1 MAMTDSAPGTHR
13 DALNNRQIVRA
24 VLIVLLGFLASG
36 VLGLVRT
43 MLFGVTF
50 GTGQELDAYYAAQR
64 LPELLYTLVA
74 GGALGSSFI
83 PVFARFRAQ
92 GDEAAAWRLASAV
105 LSLALAAAGVLALV
119 LAVLAPWFVPAVLV
133 AGAPPEQA
141 ALTTQ
146 MTQIMLVTVVIFTG
160 SGLLMGILNAHQ
172 LFLLPSLA
180 LIGNNLGQIAGA
192 LVALI
197 AIRSFDVPPSQA
209 IYALAFGAVVG
220 SLLHLTVQIPGL
232 RQVGARLMARFD
244 PRTPGAKEV
253 LLLMLPR
260 VLGLAM
266 VQINFTVNVILTSSM
281 VAGSL
286 SALNVAWMLLF
297 FTLGVIAQS
306 VGTAVFPTLS
316 ALAAAG
322 DLPAFRGRLAGA
334 MRGVLFLAF
343 PATVVMIVLGET
355 TIRALFESGSW
366 TAESTQAAAWALMFF
381 ALGIAGH
388 SLLEVLSR
396 AFYALSDTWTPV
408 SIGVVSIL
416 ANIALSVLLMQVIG
430 EPDRLAR
437 GPFAGLALANS
448 LTTLAEAMV
457 LWLLMRRRVG
467 GGEDGAVLRGG
478 AAALLAALGMGV
490 VMAAVQSAL
499 AGQSPWLIL
508 IAAGVAGGAAFFA
521 LALVL
526 GVSEARSVPAM
537 LLRRVR
543 R

>member
-1 MAMTDSAPGTHR
+1 MTDSAPGTHR

>member
-1 MAMTDSAPGTHR
+1 MTDDAPSAQR
-13 DALNNRQIVRA
+13 NALNNRQIVRA
-24 VLIVLLGFLASG
+24 VLVVLLGFLASG

-50 GTGQELDAYYAAQR
+50 GTGEELDAYYAAQR

-92 GDEAAAWRLASAV
+92 GDDAAAWRLGSAV

-133 AGAPPEQA
+133 AGAPPDQA

-180 LIGNNLGQIAGA
+180 LIGNNLGQIGGA
-192 LVALI
+192 LVALV

-209 IYALAFGAVVG
+209 IYALAFGAVAG

-232 RQVGARLMARFD
+232 RRVGARLVARFD

-297 FTLGVIAQS
+297 FALGVIAQS

-322 DLPAFRGRLAGA
+322 DLPAFRQRLASA

-366 TAESTQAAAWALMFF
+366 TPESTQAAAWALMFF

-396 AFYALSDTWTPV
+396 AFYALADTWTPV
-408 SIGVVSIL
+408 SIGVLSIL
-416 ANIALSVLLMQVIG
+416 ANIALSVLLMQIIG

-448 LTTLAEAMV
+448 LTTLVEAMI

-467 GGEDGAVLRGG
+467 GGQDAVVVRGG
-478 AAALLAALGMGV
+478 ASALLAALGMGA
-490 VMAAVQSAL
+490 VMAAVQAAL

-508 IAAGVAGGAAFFA
+508 IAAGAAGGAAFFG

-526 GVSEARSVPAM
+526 GVSEARTVPAM